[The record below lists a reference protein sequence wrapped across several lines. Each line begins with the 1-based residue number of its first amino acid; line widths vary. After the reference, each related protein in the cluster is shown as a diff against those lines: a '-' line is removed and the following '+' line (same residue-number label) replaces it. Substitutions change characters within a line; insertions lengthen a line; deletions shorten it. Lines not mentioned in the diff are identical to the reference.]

1 VSVPGNGVRRRVE
14 EAAHQW
20 PANADGVRWVK
31 GGCVADAEPALVVVR
46 TFHDVAV
53 SCLSTGLEW

>member
-1 VSVPGNGVRRRVE
+1 VAGQCRRRPLG
-14 EAAHQW
+14 Q
-20 PANADGVRWVK
+20 